1 MDSLAEI
8 KQNENLI
15 INSDEIEE
23 EIDAYFDN
31 ITKEELIKDLNEVG
45 IEVEEIE
52 KNNDSDYVT
61 GVDAYICNQDGDY
74 IFESNKKNNVQTA
87 EDNEMELLAA

>member
-8 KQNENLI
+8 KQNENLT
-15 INSDEIEE
+15 INSEEIEE

-31 ITKEELIKDLNEVG
+31 ISKEELIKDLNEVG

-52 KNNDSDYVT
+52 KNNDNDYGT
-61 GVDAYICNQDGDY
+61 GIDAYICNQDGDY
-74 IFESNKKNNVQTA
+74 IFESDKRDNVQTA
-87 EDNEMELLAA
+87 EDSEMELLAA